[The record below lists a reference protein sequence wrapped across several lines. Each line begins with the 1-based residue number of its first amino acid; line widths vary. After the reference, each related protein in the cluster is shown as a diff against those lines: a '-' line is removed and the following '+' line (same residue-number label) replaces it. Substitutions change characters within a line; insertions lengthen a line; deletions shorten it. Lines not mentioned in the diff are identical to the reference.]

1 MNSSGTTVFSQILA
15 LIDYEEFRR
24 CVRKYDGDSRV
35 RRLSC
40 WEQFLALSYAQLTRR
55 ESLRDIEVSL
65 NAHRR
70 KLYHSGFRSPIK
82 KSTFADANENR
93 DWRIF
98 AEFAQILIQQARQLH
113 ADADAGL
120 DLSAVLY
127 ALDSTTIDL
136 SLALFPWAPYERSK
150 AAVKVHTL
158 LDLNSAIP
166 VLLNVTDITGH
177 DSYMLDKI
185 AVEPGCFIVMDR
197 GYIDFPRLYSLHQ
210 TMAYFVVRA
219 KKGMDFRRR
228 RSHLVDRT
236 TGVRSDQT
244 IVLRGKLTSKKFPAP
259 LRRVS
264 YYATDCNQKFV
275 FLTNNFHIPSPTV
288 AAIYKK
294 RWQIE
299 LFFKWIKQHLRI
311 KRFFGRSPN
320 AVKIQIWTAV
330 ATYVL
335 IAILKKQLGLSHSLH
350 TILQILSTSLFEKT
364 PIPLVFQRFDEE
376 MSNNTGCNQLML
388 FDI

>member
-1 MNSSGTTVFSQILA
+1 MNRGQTVFAQIVQ
-15 LIDYEEFRR
+15 LISHNDFRR
-24 CVRKYDGDSRV
+24 CVEKYCGDWRA

-40 WEQFLALSYAQLTRR
+40 WEQLLGLTFAQLTDR

-65 NAHRR
+65 TAHRR
-70 KLYHSGFRSPIK
+70 QLYHSGFRSPIK
-82 KSTFADANENR
+82 KSTFADANETR

-98 AEFAQILIQQARQLH
+98 AEFAEILIRQARQLH
-113 ADADAGL
+113 ADGDAGL
-120 DLSAVLY
+120 DLDGVLY

-150 AAVKVHTL
+150 AAVKVQTL

-166 VLLNVTDITGH
+166 VLLNITDISGN
-177 DSYMLDKI
+177 DSYMLDQI
-185 AVEPGCFIVMDR
+185 VVEPGCFIVMDR

-210 TMAYFVVRA
+210 AMAYFVVRA
-219 KKGMDFRRR
+219 KKNMDFRRR
-228 RSHLVDRT
+228 CSHLVDRS

-244 IVLRGKLTSKKFPAP
+244 IVLSGKLSAQKFPAP

-264 YYATDCNQKFV
+264 YYAEDCDQRFV

-311 KRFFGRSPN
+311 KRFFGRSAN

-335 IAILKKQLGLSHSLH
+335 VAILKKQLRLNHSLH
-350 TILQILSTSLFEKT
+350 TILQILSTSLFDKT
-364 PIPLVFQRFDEE
+364 PVPLVFQRYDEE
-376 MSNNTGCNQLML
+376 MSNSTARNQLAL